1 MRSLSTFWRI
11 ALVAIVLVAP
21 LALAEESGALP
32 VVDGVQVLASVNGEA
47 VSAADLRF
55 RIGAMHQG
63 MGTAEG
69 MLQKPDTSGLL
80 ERVINARLIV
90 QEAYQIGLNEIPN
103 VASTLDIGRKELI
116 KRFLIDERVKNIHE
130 GYPDVA
136 AKLYRDAMLE
146 LKIRSALF
154 QSREDATAFETAVRG
169 GADFTEALAPFIASE
184 KALLEEGPFLRVR
197 EMRPEIASILIE
209 LEPGSITDPLE
220 VQGGFVLIKV
230 LESRLPED
238 PVLRA
243 DAEETALAFRKQE
256 ALEQY
261 SQELRERYVKV
272 NEEVRDGLDFDAPEH
287 DFEASRKDERVVA
300 KVKGAAPVTVGELTL
315 RVERQLY
322 HGIDQAAERRRVNK
336 KLAGVLD
343 RIVLER
349 AMELEAAR
357 LKIEK
362 RADFQNAL
370 LEQEEGVLFSTFISR
385 VVNPDIKISDE
396 EVEAFYAEHTDE
408 YMTSAMIRLQGLPFE
423 DRDHAEAGLEKLR
436 QGSDLNWMLTHANGL
451 VKVADADED
460 EAERLLKFGGR
471 VLAVAMLPKGVQQ
484 AVEGASAGDFRL
496 YAQPGVAIYVLVVQ
510 ETYPAQPLKLAEIRD
525 QILQRL
531 FVLKREQAMEQWTK
545 QLRDASEIE
554 VYATEEQ
561 IRAIVGL
568 GTVGER

>member
-243 DAEETALAFRKQE
+243 DAEETALAFRKQ
-256 ALEQY
+256 ASLEQY

-370 LEQEEGVLFSTFISR
+370 LEQEEGVLFSAFISR

>member
-243 DAEETALAFRKQE
+243 DAEETALAFRKQ
-256 ALEQY
+256 ASLEQY

-370 LEQEEGVLFSTFISR
+370 LEQEEGVLFSAFISR

-561 IRAIVGL
+561 IREIVGL

>member
-136 AKLYRDAMLE
+136 ARLYRDAMLE

-197 EMRPEIASILIE
+197 EMRPEIASTLIE
-209 LEPGSITDPLE
+209 LEPGSNTDPLE

-243 DAEETALAFRKQE
+243 DAEETALAFRKQ
-256 ALEQY
+256 ASLEQY

-370 LEQEEGVLFSTFISR
+370 LEQEEGVLFSAFISR

-436 QGSDLNWMLTHANGL
+436 QGSDLNWMLTHADGL
-451 VKVADADED
+451 VKVADED

-471 VLAVAMLPKGVQQ
+471 VLAVAMLPKGVQK

-510 ETYPAQPLKLAEIRD
+510 ETYPAQPLSLAEIRD

-561 IRAIVGL
+561 IREIVGL